1 MELIKNNLRIFVELH
16 IDHLSQFYLYF
27 KISKIHKNS
36 FTLIFSSS
44 NKHKEKY
51 DVIWSRV
58 TYHDIGVHNDC
69 TQRGSTRHK
78 KTCSDYLV
86 IFKSVISSVNTN
98 KKPVN
103 AVIILIHVVFCE

>member
-51 DVIWSRV
+51 DVIWSRAHI
-58 TYHDIGVHNDC
+58 TILEYTMIALKEGRHD
-69 TQRGSTRHK
+69 TKRLAQT
-78 KTCSDYLV
+78 T
-86 IFKSVISSVNTN
+86 
-98 KKPVN
+98 
-103 AVIILIHVVFCE
+103 